1 MRCDLCAEKPCRE
14 GNACSSCDAAAL
26 YADAEDRRMMRAAS
40 EVEAEYYGEVNRI
53 QEIILF
59 SKKMGYK
66 KLGLSFCAALSEE
79 AAKTA
84 QILEKY
90 FAIETVNCKVC
101 GVPKSEMGAMESD
114 RIGKISCNPIEQAE
128 VLNSTGTELNLL
140 IGLCVGHDAIFIK
153 HSQAPVVPLAAK
165 DRVLAHNPL
174 GAVYCS
180 AIYKRM
186 LAAAENQCAEE
197 TGKNPE
203 K

>member
-1 MRCDLCAEKPCRE
+1 MRCDLCPSKGCRE

-66 KLGLSFCAALSEE
+66 KLGLSFCAALFEE

-114 RIGKISCNPIEQAE
+114 RIGHISCNPIKQAE
-128 VLNSTGTELNLL
+128 VLNAAATDMNLL
-140 IGLCVGHDAIFIK
+140 LGLCVGHDALFIK
-153 HSQAPVVPLAAK
+153 HSKAPVVPLAAK

-186 LAAAENQCAEE
+186 LKEAEE
-197 TGKNPE
+197 GQQQS
-203 K
+203 

>member
-14 GNACSSCDAAAL
+14 GNACSSCDAAEL

-66 KLGLSFCAALSEE
+66 KLGLSFCAALFEE
-79 AAKTA
+79 AAKIA
-84 QILEKY
+84 RILENY
-90 FAIETVNCKVC
+90 FEIESVNCKVC

-128 VLNSTGTELNLL
+128 VLNSAGTELNLL
-140 IGLCVGHDAIFIK
+140 IGLCVGHDALFIK
-153 HSQAPVVPLAAK
+153 HSKAPVVPLAAK

>member
-66 KLGLSFCAALSEE
+66 KLGLSFCAALFEE
-79 AAKTA
+79 AAKIA
-84 QILEKY
+84 RILENY
-90 FAIETVNCKVC
+90 FEIESVNCKVC

-128 VLNSTGTELNLL
+128 VLNSAGTELNLL

>member
-26 YADAEDRRMMRAAS
+26 YADAEDRCMMRAAS
-40 EVEAEYYGEVNRI
+40 EVEAEYYGELNRI
-53 QEIILF
+53 EEIILF
-59 SKKMGYK
+59 SRKMGYK
-66 KLGLSFCAALSEE
+66 KLGLSFCSGLAEE

-84 QILEKY
+84 RILENY
-90 FAIETVNCKVC
+90 FEIESVNCKVC

-114 RIGKISCNPIEQAE
+114 KVGKISCNPIEQAE
-128 VLNSTGTELNLL
+128 MLNKAGTELNLL
-140 IGLCVGHDAIFIK
+140 LGLCVGHDAIFIK

-186 LAAAENQCAEE
+186 LKEAEE
-197 TGKNPE
+197 ARAE
-203 K
+203 KEGAQEK